1 MIITALCLLRTA
13 DITGLAV
20 CVPALAEQKRE
31 AGKKVPAQ
39 KKRSKKA
46 KAGSVRQVGRKETSA
61 GVRKQEA
68 AVRNEIKQT
77 QGQIEQNELQVKGN
91 LALLENIKR
100 DIDVQQKRVRDLK
113 QREAGLAQKISAIEA
128 RIVSG
133 EAHLSLLRDKYVAA
147 VKKMR
152 KARRNANPVAYVF
165 ASKNFQQA
173 WRRMRYMR
181 KFAEWRD
188 NRETEIR
195 HQIDVRDK
203 HRRELAGSKRQLDVT
218 LASQEEAQQVLR
230 GKHQAQDETVARL
243 RANGTALRS
252 HLARK
257 QAEANDLNSRISQ
270 LIAAEQEEARQ
281 AERRRREAE
290 ERAAAEK
297 ARMEREKAE
306 RESAEAV
313 RQAAEARAAEQA
325 RKDAESDKP
334 EQEKKKP
341 EKKKDKPKKEP
352 AKKSG
357 RDKQKKQ
364 DTPDR
369 EARRQ
374 DYAEARGRRP
384 RNKAEGNTA
393 GETVKSSVSG
403 SGFAAAKG
411 SLPRPV
417 SGRFDI
423 ISRFGRHALADMADV
438 IYDNPGIDAV
448 VSKGASAQAV
458 YPGTVTGVY
467 VLNGFSTVIIVNHGD
482 YYTVYGNIGT
492 PVVKKGDKV
501 KQGQSLGH
509 LVSDPE
515 EGGRTTIHFE
525 VWKNREKQNPEA
537 WIR

>member
-1 MIITALCLLRTA
+1 MIITALCLLLTA

-31 AGKKVPAQ
+31 ARGKRSRLR
-39 KKRSKKA
+39 KKRSKKLRPVR
-46 KAGSVRQVGRKETSA
+46 VRQVGRKETSA

-195 HQIDVRDK
+195 HQIDVLDK
-203 HRRELAGSKRQLDVT
+203 NRRELAGSKRQLDVT

-374 DYAEARGRRP
+374 DYAEARDMLC
-384 RNKAEGNTA
+384 TTI
-393 GETVKSSVSG
+393 GETAMGV
-403 SGFAAAKG
+403 
-411 SLPRPV
+411 PV
-417 SGRFDI
+417 
-423 ISRFGRHALADMADV
+423 
-438 IYDNPGIDAV
+438 PG
-448 VSKGASAQAV
+448 GERSAQPQRKAAIRAA
-458 YPGTVTGVY
+458 GHSRSDRRSGV
-467 VLNGFSTVIIVNHGD
+467 H
-482 YYTVYGNIGT
+482 
-492 PVVKKGDKV
+492 PVGPSAKEQLKR
-501 KQGQSLGH
+501 
-509 LVSDPE
+509 P
-515 EGGRTTIHFE
+515 
-525 VWKNREKQNPEA
+525 
-537 WIR
+537 

>member
-1 MIITALCLLRTA
+1 MPYACRHWRSRN
-13 DITGLAV
+13 GR
-20 CVPALAEQKRE
+20 P
-31 AGKKVPAQ
+31 G
-39 KKRSKKA
+39 KRSRLRKNVVKKLRPVL
-46 KAGSVRQVGRKETSA
+46 SDKETSA

-195 HQIDVRDK
+195 HQIDVLDK
-203 HRRELAGSKRQLDVT
+203 NRRELAGSKRQLDVT